1 MSIKVGFVND
11 NYMYDNLHQDNVLT
25 LNAFTNSNVININ
38 HNANTT
44 DDMLINYKNRI
55 VTGIIGTSYVIDDI
69 LNNSRLLQLNNSDIN
84 LNRNVLVN
92 AELSVNNTLLVNSK
106 SVSISSNVVI
116 NLDRPLGAFTI
127 SSNTYDI
134 IKCNHNGNIT
144 FASDDFMIT
153 NYNKSR
159 IIVQNNNTNTTFYND
174 VYIRDKILY
183 VDSIR
188 PSDGSDRVNIF
199 GATYTLG
206 IIDNFKVEKTLSIIQ
221 RTQNERDS
229 MPLEICK
236 RYGNAN
242 IVNIYSCNFENTR
255 PIGFKSNFIINKD
268 GLIGIGNSLPD
279 ATLSIKT
286 VSSNII
292 FYTGNSSGDVF
303 NMTQRGD
310 IGIGTIIPRAQ
321 IDIRRNDD
329 LTNENIRRSPMVNL
343 DMQYNANLNY
353 SNVYTNYSTSLT
365 FAEPSVNAKNDMKL
379 YWDSEESTDGNTLN
393 VKNTFYLLNT
403 DIIDKISNIADLI
416 LYNKGIENIQDREI
430 TTGNPQIIKINIL
443 NNLVYPTNNLMYVKE
458 INVISSPVINNT
470 WVYDFNIRQMTS
482 NTYYKLD
489 PANPE
494 YTNSDFLP
502 LDGFRNINTFTRTY
516 ANNFQVTLRFNF
528 KFEKNFGLKSF
539 VNYEQIPYTI
549 LSRALVPP
557 PNFMN
562 LTYNNNFISSL
573 SPEGILSLG
582 APVPDTIK
590 DNCLLYTNKT
600 IHTHTLN
607 TQRIDTSLAN
617 SNISLSN
624 KNLVD
629 INKITSASADINK
642 FYSSNLSFNSATG
655 NSIYARNGTYD
666 NLLVSN
672 LSYHIL
678 ENNYLSFI
686 NSNSHFKNRVSVGQ
700 TDESK
705 ELQNITAVKITIDNK
720 LNLYASS
727 NNIIT
732 HRNGILVTNDATSG
746 NPSITV
752 KTINN
757 NTIPYLH
764 IGNTE
769 SSYYFSLRKV
779 EYINSGSH
787 VTNNIQLLNNNI
799 DIDRGNFFNLNN
811 ETPHILQHIQE
822 YNLLTFGEQNTI
834 CIDTLNTQGTSG
846 TFNNKTPKISIGIP
860 YNSLDR
866 NVKDYPGYF
875 IDNIKHENNPYMLN
889 IFGNVCIKNI
899 NNHPIFAVQ
908 SNTVGTNHNVFTSI
922 NGEPDL
928 NYQLRVFGNM
938 STSNLDIFDDATMKI
953 KGVKKNLKQFLEKID
968 TWIRNQDAN
977 YDD

>member
-25 LNAFTNSNVININ
+25 LNSFTDSNIININ

-69 LNNSRLLQLNNSDIN
+69 VNNSRLLQLNNSDIN
-84 LNRNVLVN
+84 LNRNVSVD
-92 AELSVNNTLLVNSK
+92 AGLSVNNTLSVNSK

-116 NLDRPLGAFTI
+116 NLDRPIGAFTI

-134 IKCNHNGNIT
+134 IKFNHNGNTT

-159 IIVQNNNTNTTFYND
+159 IIMQVDNTNTNFYND
-174 VYIRDKILY
+174 VYIRNKILY

-188 PSDGSDRVNIF
+188 PSEGSDRVNIF

-206 IIDNFKVEKTLSIIQ
+206 IIDNFKIEKNLSIIQ
-221 RTQNERDS
+221 RTQNERDT

-242 IVNIYSCNFENTR
+242 IVNIYSCNFDNTR

-268 GLIGIGNSLPD
+268 GLIGVGNPLPD

-286 VSSNII
+286 VSPNII

-310 IGIGTIIPRAQ
+310 IGIGTSIPRAQ

-329 LTNENIRRSPMVNL
+329 LTNENIRRTPMVNL

-353 SNVYTNYSTSLT
+353 SNVYTNYSTSLS
-365 FAEPSVNAKNDMKL
+365 FAEPSINPNNDMKL
-379 YWDSEESTDGNTLN
+379 YLDSKESINGTILT
-393 VKNTFYLLNT
+393 VMNTFYLLNNE
-403 DIIDKISNIADLI
+403 IIDKIVNISNLI
-416 LYNKGIENIQDREI
+416 LYNTGTENLSDPAQILTANPEI
-430 TTGNPQIIKINIL
+430 SAINIL
-443 NNLVYPTNNLMYVKE
+443 NNLIYPSNNLMYVKE
-458 INVISSPVINNT
+458 MSYSPTPVIGNT
-470 WVYDFNIRQMTS
+470 RTYDFNIRQMTS
-482 NTYYKLD
+482 NTYYKSE
-489 PANPE
+489 PYN
-494 YTNSDFLP
+494 NNDFLP
-502 LDGFRNINTFTRTY
+502 SDGTFRNINTFTKSY
-516 ANNFQVTLRFNF
+516 ANIEVTLRFNF
-528 KFEKNFGLKSF
+528 MFEKNFGLKTF

-549 LSRALVPP
+549 LSKVLVPA
-557 PNFMN
+557 PNFMH

-600 IHTHTLN
+600 IYTHTLN

-617 SNISLSN
+617 SNISLTN

-655 NSIYARNGTYD
+655 NNIYTRNGTYD

-672 LSYHIL
+672 LSYHTL
-678 ENNYLSFI
+678 ENNYLSFTS
-686 NSNSHFKNRVSVGQ
+686 SNSHFKNRVSVGQ
-700 TDESK
+700 TDSTK
-705 ELQNITAVKITIDNK
+705 ELQNVTAVKITIDNK

-732 HRNGILVTNDATSG
+732 HRNGILVTNDATTG
-746 NPSITV
+746 NPAITV
-752 KTINN
+752 QTINN
-757 NTIPYLH
+757 STIPYLH

-779 EYINSGSH
+779 QNLGSIG
-787 VTNNIQLLNNNI
+787 TNNMQLLNNNI
-799 DIDRGNFFNLNN
+799 DTDRGRFFNDNN

-834 CIDTLNTQGTSG
+834 CIDTLNTRGSDS
-846 TFNNKTPKISIGIP
+846 TFNNKIPKISIGIP
-860 YNSLDR
+860 YKSLGR
-866 NVKDYPGYF
+866 NVKDYPSYF
-875 IDNIKHENNPYMLN
+875 IDTIKREDNPYMLN

-908 SNTVGTNHNVFTSI
+908 STTVNDNHNVCTSI
-922 NGEPDL
+922 NGEPDT

-938 STSNLDIFDDATMKI
+938 STSNLHIFEDMTMTI
-953 KGVKKNLKQFLEKID
+953 KGQQRNLKQFLEKID
-968 TWIRNQDAN
+968 TWIRTQNAN
-977 YDD
+977 YDA

>member
-1 MSIKVGFVND
+1 MSIKVGFAND
-11 NYMYDNLHQDNVLT
+11 NYLYDNLRQDNVLI
-25 LNAFTNSNVININ
+25 LNAFTNSNIININ
-38 HNANTT
+38 HHANTT
-44 DDMLINYKNRI
+44 DDMLINYKNKL
-55 VTGIIGTSYVIDDI
+55 VTGMIGNSYVIDDI

-92 AELSVNNTLLVNSK
+92 AELGVNNTLIVNSK
-106 SVSISSNVVI
+106 SVSISSNVII
-116 NLDRPLGAFTI
+116 NLDRPLGSLTI
-127 SSNTYDI
+127 SSNSYDI
-134 IKCNHNGNIT
+134 FKLNHNGNTT

-159 IIVQNNNTNTTFYND
+159 IIIQNNNTNTTFYND

-188 PSDGSDRVNIF
+188 PLEGSDRVNIF

-206 IIDNFKVEKTLSIIQ
+206 IIDNFKVEKNLSIIQ
-221 RTQNERDS
+221 RTQNERDT

-242 IVNIYSCNFENTR
+242 ILNIYSCNFENTR

-268 GLIGIGNSLPD
+268 GLIGIGSPLPD
-279 ATLSIKT
+279 ATVSIKT
-286 VSSNII
+286 VSPNII
-292 FYTGNSSGDVF
+292 FYTGNSSGDIF

-329 LTNENIRRSPMVNL
+329 LTNENIRRTPMVNL

-353 SNVYTNYSTSLT
+353 SNVYTNYETSLT
-365 FAEPSVNAKNDMKL
+365 FAEPSINSINDMKL
-379 YWDSEESTDGNTLN
+379 HMVSEENVSGTILT

-403 DIIDKISNIADLI
+403 EIIDKIVNISNLI
-416 LYNKGIENIQDREI
+416 LYNPGTENLSDPPEI
-430 TTGNPQIIKINIL
+430 TTGNPQITKINIL
-443 NNLVYPTNNLMYVKE
+443 NNLIYPSNNLMYVKE
-458 INVISSPVINNT
+458 INFIQTPASAST
-470 WVYDFNIRQMTS
+470 RTYDFNIRQMTS
-482 NTYYKLD
+482 NTYYKSQ
-489 PANPE
+489 AYINNE
-494 YTNSDFLP
+494 FLP
-502 LDGFRNINTFTRTY
+502 SDGTFRNINTFTKSY
-516 ANNFQVTLRFNF
+516 ANIQVTLRFNF
-528 KFEKNFGLKSF
+528 MFEKNFGLKTF
-539 VNYEQIPYTI
+539 VNYEQIPYTL
-549 LSRALVPP
+549 LSKVLVPA

-562 LTYNNNFISSL
+562 LTYNNNFVSSL

-600 IHTHTLN
+600 IYTHTLN
-607 TQRIDTSLAN
+607 TQFIDTSLAN
-617 SNISLSN
+617 SNISLTN

-629 INKITSASADINK
+629 INKITSTSADINK

-655 NSIYARNGTYD
+655 NNIYVRNGTYD

-672 LSYHIL
+672 LVYHTL
-678 ENNYLSFI
+678 ENNYLSFT

-700 TDESK
+700 TDASK
-705 ELQNITAVKITIDNK
+705 ELQNISAVKITIDNK

-732 HRNGILVTNDATSG
+732 HRNGILVTNDSTSG

-752 KTINN
+752 QTINN

-779 EYINSGSH
+779 EYLSSGSS
-787 VTNNIQLLNNNI
+787 VTNNIQLINNTI
-799 DIDRGNFFNLNN
+799 DIDRGNFFNVNN

-834 CIDTLNTQGTSG
+834 CIDTLNTRGTSS

-860 YNSLDR
+860 YNSLGR
-866 NVKDYPGYF
+866 NVKDYPSYF
-875 IDNIKHENNPYMLN
+875 IDTIKREDNPYMLN
-889 IFGNVCIKNI
+889 IFGNMCIKNI
-899 NNHPIFAVQ
+899 NNHPIFALQ
-908 SNTVGTNHNVFTSI
+908 STTINGNHNVFTSI
-922 NGEPDL
+922 NGEPDT
-928 NYQLRVFGNM
+928 NYQLRIFGNM
-938 STSNLDIFDDATMKI
+938 ATSNLEIFDDITIKI
-953 KGVKKNLKQFLEKID
+953 NGVQRNLKRVLEKMD
-968 TWIRNQDAN
+968 AWIRTQNPN
-977 YDD
+977 YDA

>member
-1 MSIKVGFVND
+1 MSIKVGFAND
-11 NYMYDNLHQDNVLT
+11 NYMYDNLRQDNVLT
-25 LNAFTNSNVININ
+25 LNAFTSSNVININ

-84 LNRNVLVN
+84 LNRNVSVN
-92 AELSVNNTLLVNSK
+92 AEFGVNNTLLVNSK
-106 SVSISSNVVI
+106 SLTISSNVVI
-116 NLDRPLGAFTI
+116 NLDRPFGAFTI
-127 SSNTYDI
+127 SSNTYEI
-134 IKCNHNGNIT
+134 IKLNHNGHMT

-153 NYNKSR
+153 NYDKSR
-159 IIVQNNNTNTTFYND
+159 IIVENNNTNTTFYND
-174 VYIRDKILY
+174 IYIRDKILY

-188 PSDGSDRVNIF
+188 PLDGSDRVNIF

-206 IIDNFKVEKTLSIIQ
+206 IIDNFKVEKTLSVIQ
-221 RTQNERDS
+221 KTQNDRDT

-242 IVNIYSCNFENTR
+242 IVNIYSCNFDNTR

-268 GLIGIGNSLPD
+268 GLIGIGNALPD

-292 FYTGNSSGDVF
+292 FYTGNNSGDVF

-310 IGIGTIIPRAQ
+310 IGIGTNIPRAQ
-321 IDIRRNDD
+321 IDVRRNDD

-353 SNVYTNYSTSLT
+353 SNVYTNYSTSLS
-365 FAEPSVNAKNDMKL
+365 FAEENPDADNNMKL
-379 YWDSEESTDGNTLN
+379 YWDSEESTNGTTVT

-416 LYNKGIENIQDREI
+416 LYNKGIENLQDHEI
-430 TTGNPQIIKINIL
+430 TTGNLPPITKINIL

-458 INVISSPVINNT
+458 INVIRSPVTNNT
-470 WVYDFNIRQMTS
+470 WIYDFNIRQMTS

-489 PANPE
+489 PTDPVYN
-494 YTNSDFLP
+494 NSDFLP
-502 LDGFRNINTFTRTY
+502 LGGTFRNINTFTKSY
-516 ANNFQVTLRFNF
+516 ANIQVTLRFNF
-528 KFEKNFGLKSF
+528 LFEKNYGLKSF

-607 TQRIDTSLAN
+607 TLRIDTSLAN
-617 SNISLSN
+617 SNISLTN
-624 KNLVD
+624 KNIVD

-642 FYSSNLSFNSATG
+642 FYSSNLSFNNATG
-655 NSIYARNGTYD
+655 NNIHVRNATYD

-672 LSYHIL
+672 LVYHTL
-678 ENNYLSFI
+678 DNNYLSFT

-752 KTINN
+752 QTINN

-779 EYINSGSH
+779 QNPNSI
-787 VTNNIQLLNNNI
+787 VTNNMQLLNNNI
-799 DIDRGNFFNLNN
+799 DIDRGNYFNFNS

-834 CIDTLNTQGTSG
+834 CIDTLNTQGSSS

-860 YNSLDR
+860 YNSLER
-866 NVKDYPGYF
+866 NVKDYPSYF
-875 IDNIKHENNPYMLN
+875 IDTVKRDDNPYMLN

-922 NGEPDL
+922 NGDPDS

-968 TWIRNQDAN
+968 TWIRTQNAN